1 MKLLSASVSSLTL
14 RTVIFIFLF
23 IGLTQS
29 LPDNVG
35 DGSSF
40 QIKYVWA
47 LITAFHL
54 SFTFGFAMGSNEVSN
69 AFATSVGSG
78 AIKLRTAYI
87 LATIIESAG
96 AILLGYKVL
105 QTLRFEVIDLE
116 MYVEAP
122 HELLLG
128 QIAILGATFC
138 ALPVS
143 STHSHIGSIIGFSM
157 VMRGP
162 KGLHL
167 NKVFLIMASWIVSP
181 ALSGLVS
188 AILYIIFDI
197 AVFRRRD
204 SLKCGLRAMPIFY
217 FCVFYFNTFMVV
229 YHGSKWIGLDTTPFW
244 LALLI
249 SLGVASLASMSFQFI
264 FRPFIL
270 KWVRRGD
277 SSEEKNGAPRLTPAN
292 GAFTSLETSFA
303 HNAVTIGDPDLG
315 LRRFWFLPNRTRRD
329 DPKTLRLFSAIQVFT
344 GCFTGFS
351 HGSKDIP
358 NTIAPLATLIAVFST
373 AKVPSPGETPLWIL
387 CYGSFAACI
396 GFWMLGHRVI
406 KTVGKEFTEINSFCG
421 FTVEL
426 GAAIT
431 VLCAAKIGIPVSMT
445 ICIVGS
451 IVAVGAVRGSVPVNW
466 QLFRKAFLAWICT
479 FPLSGVFSGCIMF
492 GLKYFFLS
500 K

>member
-1 MKLLSASVSSLTL
+1 MKQLASTPSLA
-14 RTVIFIFLF
+14 RFIAIFAILF
-23 IGLTQS
+23 FGLTQS
-29 LPDNVG
+29 QSDDNFG
-35 DGSSF
+35 DASTF
-40 QIKYVWA
+40 QMNYVWA

-54 SFTFGFAMGSNEVSN
+54 SFAFGFSMGANEVSN

-78 AIKLRTAYI
+78 AVKLKTAYI
-87 LATIIESAG
+87 LATVIESAG
-96 AILLGYKVL
+96 AVLLGYKVL

-116 MYVEAP
+116 MYSTTP
-122 HELLLG
+122 HELLIG
-128 QIAILGATFC
+128 QIAILG
-138 ALPVS
+138 VS

-167 NKVFLIMASWIVSP
+167 SKFSEEWRFTKMWTTRNANFL
-181 ALSGLVS
+181 L
-188 AILYIIFDI
+188 
-197 AVFRRRD
+197 
-204 SLKCGLRAMPIFY
+204 LR
-217 FCVFYFNTFMVV
+217 
-229 YHGSKWIGLDTTPFW
+229 IGLDKTPFW
-244 LALLI
+244 QALLI
-249 SLGVASLASMSFQFI
+249 SLGVALFASMSFQFV
-264 FRPFIL
+264 FRPLIM
-270 KWVRRGD
+270 KWVRRGE
-277 SSEEKNGAPRLTPAN
+277 SALEEKNGAQRLTPAN
-292 GAFTSLETSFA
+292 GGAFTSLETCFSQ
-303 HNAVTIGDPDLG
+303 NAVTVREPDEGFFLLLNFLFNFLISG
-315 LRRFWFLPNRTRRD
+315 QRRFWFLPNRTRRD

-358 NTIAPLATLIAVFST
+358 NTIAPLATLLAVFST

-431 VLCAAKIGIPVSMT
+431 VLCAAKVGIPVSMT
-445 ICIVGS
+445 ICIFMFSSHYKVVRKEQGNNIPFILFVVGS

-479 FPLSGVFSGCIMF
+479 FPLSGVFSACIMF
-492 GLKYFFLS
+492 GLKHFFLS
-500 K
+500 NN

>member
-1 MKLLSASVSSLTL
+1 MKLLSASSPLLTL
-14 RTVIFIFLF
+14 RTVIFILLF

-116 MYVEAP
+116 MYAEAP

-128 QIAILGATFC
+128 QIAILG
-138 ALPVS
+138 
-143 STHSHIGSIIGFSM
+143 G
-157 VMRGP
+157 
-162 KGLHL
+162 
-167 NKVFLIMASWIVSP
+167 
-181 ALSGLVS
+181 
-188 AILYIIFDI
+188 
-197 AVFRRRD
+197 
-204 SLKCGLRAMPIFY
+204 
-217 FCVFYFNTFMVV
+217 
-229 YHGSKWIGLDTTPFW
+229 IGLDTTPFW

-249 SLGVASLASMSFQFI
+249 SL
-264 FRPFIL
+264 
-270 KWVRRGD
+270 
-277 SSEEKNGAPRLTPAN
+277 APRLTPAN

-303 HNAVTIGDPDLG
+303 HNAVTVGDPDLG

-431 VLCAAKIGIPVSMT
+431 VLCAAKTTLGEFMDKVADE
-445 ICIVGS
+445 IC
-451 IVAVGAVRGSVPVNW
+451 W
-466 QLFRKAFLAWICT
+466 QK
-479 FPLSGVFSGCIMF
+479 
-492 GLKYFFLS
+492 
-500 K
+500 